1 MRCRPCSAALESPRL
16 RRPRLDD
23 ALTTLGGTVI
33 PKYLIQA
40 SYTATGT
47 KGLLKEGGSRCRTA
61 VNILMKELG
70 GSVEAFYCSF
80 GESDV
85 VAIVDVPDNVT
96 AAALSLTIGASDR
109 LTLRTTPLLDPSE
122 IDEATKKTVKYS
134 PPGS

>member
-1 MRCRPCSAALESPRL
+1 M
-16 RRPRLDD
+16 
-23 ALTTLGGTVI
+23 

-40 SYTATGT
+40 TYTATGT
-47 KGLLKEGGSRCRTA
+47 KGLLKEGGSRRRTA

-70 GSVEAFYCSF
+70 GSVEAFYYSF

-96 AAALSLTIGASDR
+96 AAAVSLTIGASGR
-109 LTLRTTPLLDPSE
+109 LTLKTTPLLDPTE
-122 IDEATKKTVKYS
+122 IDEATKKTVTYS